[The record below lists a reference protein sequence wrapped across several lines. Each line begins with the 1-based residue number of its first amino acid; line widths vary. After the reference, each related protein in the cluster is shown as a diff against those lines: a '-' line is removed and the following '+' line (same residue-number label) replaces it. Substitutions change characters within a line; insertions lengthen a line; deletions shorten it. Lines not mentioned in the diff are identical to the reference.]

1 MSDVYYA
8 SHFGGPMTKQDK
20 AFDIALIVALVL
32 AAIIVAGSQFVAENH
47 AYTRLENPA
56 TYHG

>member
-1 MSDVYYA
+1 
-8 SHFGGPMTKQDK
+8 MTKQDK